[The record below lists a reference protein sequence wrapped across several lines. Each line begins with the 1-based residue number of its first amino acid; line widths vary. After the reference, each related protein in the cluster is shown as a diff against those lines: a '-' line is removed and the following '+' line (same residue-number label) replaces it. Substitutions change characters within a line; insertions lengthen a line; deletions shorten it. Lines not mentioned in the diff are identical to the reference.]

1 MFDPLGAH
9 ALLSLVSGLT
19 ASLVV
24 AAVAWVLIFNPLIVL
39 ALLSLLSGLA
49 ASRLV
54 ATATGRSLKVLAVSE
69 AVLVT
74 AWGVC
79 CLLPLEKIYGGHVA
93 WGFVPQLFAAGG
105 AILVGL
111 GGFAYLVGSFIIGLF
126 SKLPQE
132 DEALG
137 Q

>member
-9 ALLSLVSGLT
+9 ALLSLLSGLT

-24 AAVAWVLIFNPLIVL
+24 ATAAWVSIFHPFVLLPLF
-39 ALLSLLSGLA
+39 SLLSGLA

-54 ATATGRSLKVLAVSE
+54 ATSTGRSLKVLALSE
-69 AVLVT
+69 AVLLT

-79 CLLPLEKIYGGHVA
+79 CLLPLEKMYGGHVA

-105 AILVGL
+105 AILVSL